1 MTVSLDNTRQND
13 ENEGP
18 VVDND
23 SMRLVLT
30 AIRYDLSLDPTKA
43 EKQIRKRLS
52 DFATAINH
60 ISKSLMTTPGNLTV
74 SAAVEGE
81 SALVEYFSRIHLS
94 KQTRAQVMTT
104 RNAVLR
110 YARRFGFSPAS
121 FSLLEAW
128 EPILDALRPAYSKA
142 ITVVEYA
149 IGSKLHPA
157 DFSQAHLDIWANSAL
172 DAGKLYATVRQSRC
186 AFLAA
191 VRKAGFQSHLPRLD
205 FAARKLPGYRFP
217 LKDMPESLRTA
228 ITRVVESERADKE
241 IAAETQ
247 CEITEHFEDFCGY
260 AKSIRELDVV
270 ALEPLLKEP
279 LVKEFAFWLHKE
291 RKCKRTTIVGRL
303 SRMFTALETCPDF
316 ADCDFSWIR
325 GVYRKLR
332 REPESA
338 LKERRRQR
346 HTAFQELAAIP
357 GRIRDERKI
366 LRNPSLTALGWRTM
380 EELLLTFLILA
391 QYPPRFVRKAVIGV
405 NIFRGPIPEDGPPFT
420 IPAWAEESLRA
431 NPDTHFWQFRY
442 ESKEGQ
448 LFRGLVLQRIVP
460 LLELWLNEYRPLLI
474 GADDHTG
481 SLFFNR
487 DRQPLTA
494 NRLGEYVTNL
504 SRRFAKKRITVTS
517 IRSSFAH
524 YYRERH
530 PDKDAVLAN
539 IQWVQFAT
547 IKLRYDEEYRKQRR
561 ARAARRQNQYS

>member
-1 MTVSLDNTRQND
+1 
-13 ENEGP
+13 
-18 VVDND
+18 
-23 SMRLVLT
+23 
-30 AIRYDLSLDPTKA
+30 
-43 EKQIRKRLS
+43 
-52 DFATAINH
+52 
-60 ISKSLMTTPGNLTV
+60 LTV
-74 SAAVEGE
+74 STAGEGE
-81 SALVEYFSRIHLS
+81 SALVKYLS
-94 KQTRAQVMTT
+94 QIRLSNQTKAQIKTN
-104 RNAVLR
+104 RNTVLR

-128 EPILDALRPAYSKA
+128 EPILAVLRPANAVATAVVKNA
-142 ITVVEYA
+142 IER
-149 IGSKLHPA
+149 KLHPSN
-157 DFSQAHLDIWANSAL
+157 FSLANLEAWANAAL
-172 DAGKLYATVRQSRC
+172 DAGKGHAYIRQARW

-191 VRKAGFQSHLPRLD
+191 IRKAGIQSRLPQLD
-205 FAARKLPGYRFP
+205 LTVRQPQGYRVSM
-217 LKDMPESLRTA
+217 KDMPESLRA
-228 ITRVVESERADKE
+228 EITRIVDSKCALAG
-241 IAAETQ
+241 IAPETQ
-247 CEITEHFEDFCGY
+247 GEIIEHFEDFCGY
-260 AKSIRELDVV
+260 AYRIRGLGVE
-270 ALEPLLKEP
+270 ALQPLLTEP

-291 RKCKRTTIVGRL
+291 RMCKRTTIVGRL

-357 GRIRDERKI
+357 GRFRDERKT

-380 EELLLTFLILA
+380 KELLLTFLILA

-431 NPDTHFWQFRY
+431 DPDTHFWQFRY

-460 LLELWLNEYRPLLI
+460 LLELWLNEYRTLLI

-494 NRLGEYVTNL
+494 NRLGEYVTSL

>member
-1 MTVSLDNTRQND
+1 
-13 ENEGP
+13 
-18 VVDND
+18 
-23 SMRLVLT
+23 
-30 AIRYDLSLDPTKA
+30 
-43 EKQIRKRLS
+43 
-52 DFATAINH
+52 
-60 ISKSLMTTPGNLTV
+60 MTTPERLTV

-81 SALVEYFSRIHLS
+81 STLVQYLSQIGIS
-94 KQTRAQVMTT
+94 KQTKAQIKTN
-104 RNAVLR
+104 RNTVLR

-128 EPILDALRPAYSKA
+128 EPILVVLRPAYAAATAVVKNA
-142 ITVVEYA
+142 IEC
-149 IGSKLHPA
+149 KLHPSN
-157 DFSQAHLDIWANSAL
+157 FSLANLDTWANAAL
-172 DAGKLYATVRQSRC
+172 DAGKGHAYIRQARW

-191 VRKAGFQSHLPRLD
+191 IRKAGIQSRLPQLD
-205 FAARKLPGYRFP
+205 LAVRQPQGYR
-217 LKDMPESLRTA
+217 LSMKDMPESLRA
-228 ITRVVESERADKE
+228 EITRIVDSKCAKTG
-241 IAAETQ
+241 IAPETQ
-247 CEITEHFEDFCGY
+247 GEIIEHFEDFCGY
-260 AKSIRELDVV
+260 ADRICGLDVV
-270 ALEPLLKEP
+270 ALKPLLTEP
-279 LVKEFAFWLHKE
+279 LVKQFAFWLHKE

-316 ADCDFSWIR
+316 ADCDFIWIR

-357 GRIRDERKI
+357 GRFRDERKA
-366 LRNPSLTALGWRTM
+366 LNNPSPAALGWLIM

-405 NIFRGPIPEDGPPFT
+405 NIFRGPIPENGPPFT

-431 NPDTHFWQFRY
+431 DPNTHFWQFRY
-442 ESKEGQ
+442 ESKDGQ

-460 LLELWLNEYRPLLI
+460 LLELWLNEYRTPLI
-474 GADDHTG
+474 GADDDIG
-481 SLFFNR
+481 SLFFNK

-494 NRLGEYVTNL
+494 HRLGEYVTNL

-561 ARAARRQNQYS
+561 VRTARRQNQYS